1 MDGRLR
7 ETVGIVGKGNTV
19 NTPIRIAVHVVLFVL
34 AVIVFYLGL
43 GVGLALNPALG
54 TLLWIVSGAIVVLN
68 LIWIVKARKAC

>member
-1 MDGRLR
+1 MDGRLS
-7 ETVGIVGKGNTV
+7 EALAIVGKGNTV

-68 LIWIVKARKAC
+68 LIWIVKARKAS